1 LPYYLFIQNT
11 KKICC
16 NVHSADLKYKNNQS
30 STQTKKTIIMNNEEQ
45 LTLFPEMEKHAQ
57 ETTGH
62 KYQIRS
68 ICDPNFAFSFN
79 VKESEDPE
87 IVALEQ
93 MGYFILPETTFA

>member
-1 LPYYLFIQNT
+1 
-11 KKICC
+11 
-16 NVHSADLKYKNNQS
+16 
-30 STQTKKTIIMNNEEQ
+30 MNNEEQ

>member
-1 LPYYLFIQNT
+1 ME
-11 KKICC
+11 KICC
-16 NVHSADLKYKNNQS
+16 NVHSADLKYKNSQS
-30 STQTKKTIIMNNEEQ
+30 STQTKKKTIIIIMNNEEQ
-45 LTLFPEMEKHAQ
+45 LTLFPEMEKNAQ
-57 ETTGH
+57 ETTGY

-87 IVALEQ
+87 IIALEQ